1 MGARPW
7 YFKVDRI
14 CVATS
19 KAGAYYTLVSRL
31 RRAGLPFTSMLP
43 DSDFEDCELVLTTA
57 AEAGQFGGRALVLE
71 ELDENPGVFKGQVV
85 SWLSGRQDVLLV
97 GVDPGKRT
105 GLAVFYGQT
114 RLAFNT
120 FDSAGAVYSRIGA
133 FARGMPG
140 SRLLVRVGNGNR
152 SMAERLVD
160 GLKREVPEATIEVVD
175 ESGTSS
181 GRSKLKGIQKD
192 QVSAAKIAFRKGE
205 VVSRGPTRTRG

>member
-1 MGARPW
+1 M
-7 YFKVDRI
+7 DRI

-19 KAGAYYTLVSRL
+19 KARAYYALVSRL
-31 RRAGLPFTSMLP
+31 RRAGLPFTSILP
-43 DSDFEDCELVLTTA
+43 DSDFRDCELVLTTA
-57 AEAGQFGGRALVLE
+57 DEASQFGGRALALE

-85 SWLSGRQDVLLV
+85 SRLKGKGETVLV

-120 FDSAGAVYSRIGA
+120 FDSVSAVFSRIGA
-133 FARGMPG
+133 FARGLPS

-152 SMAERLVD
+152 SMASRLID
-160 GLKREVPEATIEVVD
+160 GLRREVPEATIELVD

-181 GRSKLKGIQKD
+181 GSSRMKGVQRD

-205 VVSRGPTRTRG
+205 VVSQGTTRTRG